1 MTTPSNP
8 YPSGRPDAQA
18 DSASLGDVRAQ
29 DELFCSRPSLL
40 RGKSPSRAPVSLAA
54 AMRSCEFLQS
64 GDRSRPDDAAPQE
77 DTARVVRKAPSEE
90 TVSDGAMDLE
100 KSAGLSNTKRPDAAG
115 DHAALPDRAW
125 QLGDTGRSNGVGRGG
140 AAQPDSAMRTNPD
153 APLDETA
160 RLDGAGRL
168 GDVAE
173 SDGAGRPDH
182 GTLMGA
188 TARPDD
194 LARLN
199 DTGAGADD
207 TVRRRDTVPT
217 ADIDQSGAAVISDDT
232 ERFGDS
238 AWTGFSAA
246 DERGEFGTADH
257 GRTLVF
263 ADQAP
268 PFDADAPDC
277 AVCVEEPGE
286 IISAVPAMIGFP
298 PERSLVV
305 LVLRSVP
312 GRGAGAIIDAVVRF
326 DLEQDGGRRRLRAG
340 MVAQCIL
347 QICAHDDVAEV
358 LAVVVDDRAV
368 EPERRGSETEEWC
381 GAGRF
386 EVLIDALDRRL
397 ASHDID
403 LAGAWAV
410 TAIEPEQNWWSLV
423 GPDRRGALPDP
434 ATSAVTLSNVLDGR
448 QIRGS
453 RAELT
458 ALVAVDVE
466 VRDQVAAVL
475 DSALSVARDRYARAV
490 RRGDPSDY
498 SRQALDYVLWQIAN
512 TESGVQLMV
521 PELAELAAAL
531 RDRAVRDAMF
541 ALAVGDHA
549 VAAEGLWAAL
559 TRALT
564 GRDRAEAAALLGYSA
579 YVRGDGPLA
588 GIALEA
594 AMDADPDHPMAALL
608 ETSLMIGM
616 RPDKLRRL
624 ARSGYDTAADLGVDL
639 DSPTL

>member
-1 MTTPSNP
+1 MVSAGSLDAMTTPTNP
-8 YPSGRPDAQA
+8 HPADHPDTPA
-18 DSASLGDVRAQ
+18 DSAPEAAARGQ

-40 RGKSPSRAPVSLAA
+40 KGTSPSRAPVSLAA
-54 AMRSCEFLQS
+54 AIRSCQFLQT

-77 DTARVVRKAPSEE
+77 DTVRVERK
-90 TVSDGAMDLE
+90 
-100 KSAGLSNTKRPDAAG
+100 
-115 DHAALPDRAW
+115 
-125 QLGDTGRSNGVGRGG
+125 
-140 AAQPDSAMRTNPD
+140 
-153 APLDETA
+153 
-160 RLDGAGRL
+160 
-168 GDVAE
+168 
-173 SDGAGRPDH
+173 
-182 GTLMGA
+182 
-188 TARPDD
+188 ARPDD
-194 LARLN
+194 SALSDDMTLLDDTALLGDAARPD
-199 DTGAGADD
+199 DTARRDDVALPSGAAQRDDAAQPGGAVSFED
-207 TVRRRDTVPT
+207 TVRGRDTVST
-217 ADIDQSGAAVISDDT
+217 ADIGQFDAAVSSNGT
-232 ERFGDS
+232 ERIGDS
-238 AWTGFSAA
+238 VWMGFSSA
-246 DERGEFGTADH
+246 DEQGEFGTADR

-268 PFDADAPDC
+268 LFDRDAPDC
-277 AVCVEEPGE
+277 AVCVDEPGE

-305 LVLRSVP
+305 LVLRSGP
-312 GRGAGAIIDAVVRF
+312 GRGDGAIIDAVVRF
-326 DLEQDGGRRRLRAG
+326 DLDQDGGRRRLRAG

-368 EPERRGSETEEWC
+368 EPERRDAETGEWC

-397 ASHDID
+397 ATHDID

-410 TAIEPEQNWWSLV
+410 AAIEPEQSWWSLV
-423 GPDRRGALPDP
+423 GPDLRGTLPDP
-434 ATSAVTLSNVLDGR
+434 ASSAVALSHVLDGR

-466 VRDQVAAVL
+466 ARDQVAAVL

-608 ETSLMIGM
+608 ETALMIGM

-624 ARSGYDTAADLGVDL
+624 ARSGYDTAADLGIDL
-639 DSPTL
+639 GSPLP

>member
-1 MTTPSNP
+1 MTDGVGSH
-8 YPSGRPDAQA
+8 G
-18 DSASLGDVRAQ
+18 
-29 DELFCSRPSLL
+29 
-40 RGKSPSRAPVSLAA
+40 
-54 AMRSCEFLQS
+54 
-64 GDRSRPDDAAPQE
+64 DAA
-77 DTARVVRKAPSEE
+77 RVEGEAS
-90 TVSDGAMDLE
+90 SDDI
-100 KSAGLSNTKRPDAAG
+100 
-115 DHAALPDRAW
+115 
-125 QLGDTGRSNGVGRGG
+125 GRSDDVT
-140 AAQPDSAMRTNPD
+140 Q
-153 APLDETA
+153 LDETA
-160 RLDGAGRL
+160 RLGDTTLPDSVGRSGDSEQLGYSAWRYGAGQI
-168 GDVAE
+168 
-173 SDGAGRPDH
+173 
-182 GTLMGA
+182 
-188 TARPDD
+188 
-194 LARLN
+194 
-199 DTGAGADD
+199 
-207 TVRRRDTVPT
+207 
-217 ADIDQSGAAVISDDT
+217 ADIDECDAAEFSDGS
-232 ERFGDS
+232 ERIDESVSTDFDD
-238 AWTGFSAA
+238 AE
-246 DERGEFGTADH
+246 ERGAFSVADH
-257 GRTLVF
+257 VRTLVC

-277 AVCVEEPGE
+277 AVCVDEPGE
-286 IISAVPAMIGFP
+286 IIAAVPAMIGFP

-305 LVLRSVP
+305 LVLRSSP
-312 GRGAGAIIDAVVRF
+312 GRSDGAIIDAVVRF
-326 DLEQDGGRRRLRAG
+326 DMEQDGGRRKLRAG
-340 MVAQCIL
+340 MVAQCVL

-358 LAVVVDDRAV
+358 LVVVVDDRAV
-368 EPERRGSETEEWC
+368 EPARRRSEIGERC
-381 GAGRF
+381 GTGRF
-386 EVLIDALDRRL
+386 EALIDALDRRL
-397 ASHDID
+397 AAQDIT

-410 TAIEPEQNWWSLV
+410 RSIEPEQSWWSLV

-434 ATSAVTLSNVLDGR
+434 ATSVVALSHVLDGR

-453 RAELT
+453 RSELT
-458 ALVAVDVE
+458 ELVAEDVE

-594 AMDADPDHPMAALL
+594 ALDADPDHPLATLL

-616 RPDKLRRL
+616 RPDQLRRL
-624 ARSGYDTAADLGVDL
+624 ARSGYDTAADLGIDL
-639 DSPTL
+639 GSPTP

>member
-1 MTTPSNP
+1 MRSKGAARPNGIAQLEDRALP
-8 YPSGRPDAQA
+8 DDMVRPDKAAQLGN
-18 DSASLGDVRAQ
+18 SARSKG
-29 DELFCSRPSLL
+29 
-40 RGKSPSRAPVSLAA
+40 PV
-54 AMRSCEFLQS
+54 
-64 GDRSRPDDAAPQE
+64 RPDEIAQLAGRALSD
-77 DTARVVRKAPSEE
+77 DTAR
-90 TVSDGAMDLE
+90 SDD
-100 KSAGLSNTKRPDAAG
+100 T
-115 DHAALPDRAW
+115 ALPDRAAW
-125 QLGDTGRSNGVGRGG
+125 LDDAEGLDDTTLPGGVVR
-140 AAQPDSAMRTNPD
+140 PKDI
-153 APLDETA
+153 
-160 RLDGAGRL
+160 
-168 GDVAE
+168 AE
-173 SDGAGRPDH
+173 SDDIEQ
-182 GTLMGA
+182 LC
-188 TARPDD
+188 DSE
-194 LARLN
+194 LI
-199 DTGAGADD
+199 
-207 TVRRRDTVPT
+207 
-217 ADIDQSGAAVISDDT
+217 ADIDSCDATEVRDDDG

-238 AWTGFSAA
+238 ASA
-246 DERGEFGTADH
+246 DVGVVPDSGEFRVDDR

-268 PFDADAPDC
+268 PFDAEVPDC

-286 IISAVPAMIGFP
+286 IIAAVPAMIGFP

-305 LVLRSVP
+305 LVLRSAP
-312 GRGAGAIIDAVVRF
+312 GRNGGAIIDAVVRF
-326 DLEQDGGRRRLRAG
+326 DLEQEGGRRRLRAG

-358 LAVVVDDRAV
+358 LVVVVDDRAV
-368 EPERRGSETEEWC
+368 EPERRSVEVGEWC
-381 GAGRF
+381 GSGRF
-386 EVLIDALDRRL
+386 EVLVDSLERRL
-397 ASHDID
+397 AAHDID

-410 TAIEPEQNWWSLV
+410 PAIEPEQQWWSLV
-423 GPDRRGALPDP
+423 GPDRRGAVPDP
-434 ATSAVTLSNVLDGR
+434 ATSAVALSHVLDGR

-458 ALVAVDVE
+458 ALVAEDVE
-466 VRDQVAAVL
+466 VRDQVAAIL
-475 DSALSVARDRYARAV
+475 HSALSVARDRYARAV

-608 ETSLMIGM
+608 ETALMIGM
-616 RPDKLRRL
+616 RPDQLRRL
-624 ARSGYDTAADLGVDL
+624 ARSGYDTAADLGIDL
-639 DSPTL
+639 GSPAP

>member
-1 MTTPSNP
+1 MTTPANP
-8 YPSGRPDAQA
+8 QPSGRPDASA
-18 DSASLGDVRAQ
+18 DSAPDGAASAK

-54 AMRSCEFLQS
+54 AMRSCEFLQP
-64 GDRSRPDDAAPQE
+64 GDRSGPDDAAPQA
-77 DTARVVRKAPSEE
+77 DTVRVERQA
-90 TVSDGAMDLE
+90 TSDGAL
-100 KSAGLSNTKRPDAAG
+100 
-115 DHAALPDRAW
+115 
-125 QLGDTGRSNGVGRGG
+125 
-140 AAQPDSAMRTNPD
+140 
-153 APLDETA
+153 
-160 RLDGAGRL
+160 
-168 GDVAE
+168 
-173 SDGAGRPDH
+173 RPDH
-182 GTLMGA
+182 GAGLDDMG
-188 TARPDD
+188 RPGDA
-194 LARLN
+194 ARL
-199 DTGAGADD
+199 DD
-207 TVRRRDTVPT
+207 AVRVRDAVST
-217 ADIDQSGAAVISDDT
+217 AEVDQSGAAVFTDGT
-232 ERFGDS
+232 ERVDDS
-238 AWTGFSAA
+238 TWTGFDGA
-246 DERGEFGTADH
+246 DERGEFSTADR

-268 PFDADAPDC
+268 PFGADAPDC

-305 LVLRSVP
+305 LVLRSAP
-312 GRGAGAIIDAVVRF
+312 GRGDGAIIDAVVRF
-326 DLEQDGGRRRLRAG
+326 DLEQEGGRRRLRAG

-358 LAVVVDDRAV
+358 LVVVIDDRAV
-368 EPERRGSETEEWC
+368 EPERRGSETGEWC

-397 ASHDID
+397 AVHDID

-410 TAIEPEQNWWSLV
+410 AVIEPEQSWWSLV

-434 ATSAVTLSNVLDGR
+434 AASSVALSHVLDGR

-521 PELAELAAAL
+521 PELAEVAAAL

-608 ETSLMIGM
+608 ETALMIGM

-624 ARSGYDTAADLGVDL
+624 ARSGYDTAADLGIDL
-639 DSPTL
+639 GSPTP